1 MSRAPRLSAVLLVA
15 LLAGCATGLKPPQDA
30 NQGATPAGP
39 QRGAYYRDD
48 GPGASVP
55 AGLANLPDAAPKDEP
70 LHRHANRPYQVFGRQ
85 YTPFAELRPYRE
97 RGVASWYGRRF
108 NGQLT
113 ASGERY
119 DMYSMSA
126 AHPLLPIPSYAR
138 VTNLANGRS
147 VVVRVNDRGPFIGER
162 IIDLSYAAAFKLG
175 FVDQGSA
182 QVEVESVLPGGAA
195 TVIAQP
201 APPAEPAVVP
211 VAVPVAAPVATPVAA
226 VAEAPAAASAPAAA
240 QTPSAAQTPAAAQ
253 AQVAT
258 QAAAA
263 AQPGVY
269 LQLGAFTSR
278 DNAESFRLRVYRELA
293 WLTDKIQIFNSG
305 SLYKVHLGPYRS
317 RAEAKPV
324 ALRIASELDF
334 TPMILVH

>member
-15 LLAGCATGLKPPQDA
+15 LLAGCATGLQPPQDA
-30 NQGATPAGP
+30 NQGAAPAGP

-48 GPGASVP
+48 GPGANVP
-55 AGLANLPDAAPKDEP
+55 AGLASLPDAAPKDEP

-182 QVEVESVLPGGAA
+182 QVEVESVLPGGGAA

-201 APPAEPAVVP
+201 APAAEPA
-211 VAVPVAAPVATPVAA
+211 AAPVAAPAALPVATA
-226 VAEAPAAASAPAAA
+226 VASVAEVPAVTPAPAIAQAPASAP
-240 QTPSAAQTPAAAQ
+240 

-258 QAAAA
+258 QAAA

-269 LQLGAFTSR
+269 LQLGAFASR
-278 DNAESFRLRVYRELA
+278 DNAESFRQRVYRELA
-293 WLTDKIQIFNSG
+293 WLTDKIQIFSSG
-305 SLYKVHLGPYRS
+305 SLYKVHLGPYRT

-324 ALRIASELDF
+324 ALRIATELDF
-334 TPMILVH
+334 TPVILVH

>member
-1 MSRAPRLSAVLLVA
+1 MSRVARLSAVLFIA

-30 NQGATPAGP
+30 SQGATPGGP

-48 GPGASVP
+48 GPGANIP

-147 VVVRVNDRGPFIGER
+147 VVVRINDRGPFIGER

-195 TVIAQP
+195 TAIAQP
-201 APPAEPAVVP
+201 APFAEPA
-211 VAVPVAAPVATPVAA
+211 AAPAATAVAA
-226 VAEAPAAASAPAAA
+226 VAEVPAVTPAPAVVQAPAAAP
-240 QTPSAAQTPAAAQ
+240 

-269 LQLGAFTSR
+269 LQLGAFASR

-305 SLYKVHLGPYRS
+305 SLYKVHLGPYRT

-324 ALRIASELDF
+324 ALRIATELDF
-334 TPMILVH
+334 TPVILVH